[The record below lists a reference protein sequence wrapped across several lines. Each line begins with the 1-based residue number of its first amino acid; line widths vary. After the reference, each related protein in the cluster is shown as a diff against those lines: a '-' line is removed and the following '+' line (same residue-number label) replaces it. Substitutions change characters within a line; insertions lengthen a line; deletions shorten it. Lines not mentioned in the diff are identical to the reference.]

1 VQGFTFYLSIFNNIF
16 AVCGL
21 FGVVN
26 AQRELI
32 IAFFGYN
39 AAQVGGLGRQPLYQ
53 RFGAGFCYLFAVL
66 NSSTWRTLTPELLHA
81 GQHHYWTLQWLC

>member
-1 VQGFTFYLSIFNNIF
+1 MHNVSPCVRLQGFTFYLSIFNNVF

-39 AAQVGGLGRQPLYQ
+39 AAQVRCEVLTLTHCG
-53 RFGAGFCYLFAVL
+53 FGVQ
-66 NSSTWRTLTPELLHA
+66 SSTGCEYAKLGH
-81 GQHHYWTLQWLC
+81 GWLC